1 MFAWLKKL
9 VSSREPQN
17 GFTGGKSTRVIPL
30 VVTSGDEIRFEGEP
44 LTLASLHATLQQYLG
59 KDVVVYYQREHPEL
73 PASAFALQ
81 VVKSICDM
89 GLAIAFP
96 PDARMPTVKICEGS
110 MPPSDVFQ
118 PHMPSVH
125 LLADMDS
132 FFAKVRTNLAAGFP
146 QATGQR
152 SFAIITPTRD
162 VIGHTCSAPEKMPP
176 DVILS
181 TSQLLPPCPPAT
193 ISVVSHTVRSQ
204 TTEDMSRCIPFLG
217 YLGAFASIGH
227 SVVVFEGHPSAF
239 ESGIRNT
246 DVLLVD
252 SGMLPFIQKDWL
264 EVARKIM
271 RPHSKI
277 FLHDRETYN
286 LLLKSD

>member
-9 VSSREPQN
+9 FSSREPQH
-17 GFTGGKSTRVIPL
+17 GLTGGKSTRVIPL
-30 VVTSGDEIRFEGEP
+30 VVTSADEIRFEGEP
-44 LTLASLHATLQQYLG
+44 LTLASLRATLQQYVG
-59 KDVVVYYQREHPEL
+59 KDVVVYYQREHPEA
-73 PASAFALQ
+73 PASGFALQ
-81 VVKSICDM
+81 VAKSISDV

-96 PDARMPTVKICEGS
+96 PDARMPTVKIYDGS
-110 MPPSDVFQ
+110 PPPADVFQ

-132 FFAKVRTNLAAGFP
+132 FFAKVRSNLAAAFP
-146 QATGQR
+146 QETGKCG
-152 SFAIITPTRD
+152 FAIITPTRD
-162 VIGHTCSAPEKMPP
+162 VIGIPWPAPDKMPP

-181 TSQLLPPCPPAT
+181 ARQLLPPSTRAT
-193 ISVVSHTVRSQ
+193 ISVISHTVRSQ
-204 TTEDMSRCIPFLG
+204 TIEDLSRCIPFLG

-239 ESGIRNT
+239 ESGVRNT

-264 EVARKIM
+264 EVARKTM
-271 RPHSKI
+271 LPNSKI
-277 FLHDRETYN
+277 LLHDRETYT

>member
-1 MFAWLKKL
+1 MFAWLRKL
-9 VSSREPQN
+9 FSSREPQH

-30 VVTSGDEIRFEGEP
+30 VVTSADEIRFEGEP
-44 LTLASLHATLQQYLG
+44 LTLASLRATLQQYVG

-73 PASAFALQ
+73 PASGFALQ
-81 VVKSICDM
+81 VVKSISDV

-96 PDARMPTVKICEGS
+96 PDARMPTVKIYDGS
-110 MPPSDVFQ
+110 PPPSDVFQ

-132 FFAKVRTNLAAGFP
+132 FFAKVRSNLAAAGE
-146 QATGQR
+146 R
-152 SFAIITPTRD
+152 CIAIITPTRD
-162 VIGHTCSAPEKMPP
+162 VIGHPWPAPDKMPP

-181 TSQLLPPCPPAT
+181 ARQLLPPCTRAT
-193 ISVVSHTVRSQ
+193 ISVISHTVRSQ

-239 ESGIRNT
+239 ESGVRNT

-264 EVARKIM
+264 EVARKTM
-271 RPHSKI
+271 LPNSKI
-277 FLHDRETYN
+277 LLHDRETYT